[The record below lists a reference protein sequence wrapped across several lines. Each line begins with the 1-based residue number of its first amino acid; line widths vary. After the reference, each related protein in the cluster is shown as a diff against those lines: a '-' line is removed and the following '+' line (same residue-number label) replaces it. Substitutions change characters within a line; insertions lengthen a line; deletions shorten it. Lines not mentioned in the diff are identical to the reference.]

1 MVQIF
6 GFGHSVTYG
15 FWDTKGGWVQR
26 LRKYLD
32 ERALEEQDEE
42 LVSEVYNLGISG
54 EDSGDLLER
63 IEEEFEAREW
73 EEAEQVIL
81 FQIGANDT
89 QYIKEKECVRV
100 SKQEYRENLD
110 RILDTAEEL
119 TEKVVVVSDF
129 YISIEGEIPYAPEK
143 KMSDERLEEY
153 MSIQKQVC
161 RKKGVT
167 RIDLREEFKPS
178 KAKEMLEDGLHP
190 NSEGHEQIFKVVEQ
204 KLRNEDVIP

>member
-6 GFGHSVTYG
+6 AFGHSITYG
-15 FWDTKGGWVQR
+15 YWDTEGGWVQR

-42 LVSEVYNLGISG
+42 LVSEVYNLGVPG
-54 EDSGDLLER
+54 EDSGGLLER
-63 IEEEFEAREW
+63 IEEEFEVREW
-73 EEAEQVIL
+73 EEAEQIIL

-89 QYIKEKECVRV
+89 QFLKEQQEIRVTEESYRRNMKE
-100 SKQEYRENLD
+100 L
-110 RILDTAEEL
+110 LDTAKGLADEVL
-119 TEKVVVVSDF
+119 VVSDF

-143 KMSDERLEEY
+143 KMSDERIEEY

-161 RKKGVT
+161 REKGIP
-167 RIDLREEFKPS
+167 RIDLRDEFKPS

-190 NSEGHEQIFKVVEQ
+190 NSEGHEQIFEVMEQ

>member
-1 MVQIF
+1 MVQVF

-15 FWDTKGGWVQR
+15 FWDKEGGWIQR

-42 LVSEVYNLGISG
+42 LVSDVYNLGVSG

-63 IEEEFEAREW
+63 FEAEFEARAW
-73 EEAEQVIL
+73 EESDQVIL
-81 FQIGANDT
+81 VQIGANDI
-89 QYIKEKECVRV
+89 QFLKEQQEIRV
-100 SKQEYRENLD
+100 SEDDYRRNIREL
-110 RILDTAEEL
+110 LDTAEDLADEVL
-119 TEKVVVVSDF
+119 VISDF

-143 KMSDERLEEY
+143 KVSDERLENY

-161 RKKGVT
+161 QKKNVSH
-167 RIDLREEFKPS
+167 IDIRDEFKPG

-190 NSEGHEQIFKVVEQ
+190 NSDGHERIFEIVRERLEKEGII
-204 KLRNEDVIP
+204 R